1 MKALTVYKA
10 SAGSGKTFTLA
21 TEYIKLL
28 IGNPQCYRNI
38 LAVTFT
44 NKATEEMK
52 MRILSQLYGIA
63 QGLDDSDDYLK
74 AVCRTLPLEPKEVRR
89 RAATALNL
97 LLHHYSN
104 FRVETI
110 DSFFQR
116 VLRNLA
122 RELDLTANLKI
133 ELNDNEVEE
142 LAVDELI
149 ASLRMDDDLMKWIL
163 DYIHDNIKDDKG
175 WNVISPLK
183 TFGRTIFRDF
193 YKTKSKDLTEKT
205 ADSDFFRQY
214 IKDIKAEADKA
225 KSFFKKVAD
234 DFFNTLSDNGLEVS
248 DFSRGTG
255 GVCGFFIKLRD
266 MNALDKAVGK
276 LVTDAALDA
285 EKWVTKTNK
294 DRARIIPIVNSQL
307 LPLLNNALRDFDNYY
322 KTYLSAI
329 TTLKHLNELRL
340 LGSIERKVRELNDDA
355 GRFLLSDTQ
364 QLLHSLVKDSD
375 SPFIFEKI
383 GSILEHIMIDEFQD
397 TSTVQWA
404 NFKVLLNECM
414 SHNDSSNL
422 IVGDVKQSIYR
433 WRSGDWRL
441 LNNIKDEFNNPEETI
456 DITTLDTNY
465 RSQGNVVEFNNH
477 FFIEAADIEC
487 KNMDE
492 YCPMMSMQLSTAY
505 ADVEQKYKEKNTGNG
520 EVIVE
525 MLPKNSDDEDMFRAI
540 EGYIDSLT
548 ADGVPLSSIAI
559 LVRRNDD
566 IKTIASHFSTERPDF
581 HIISDEAFLLSAS
594 VAVRIIVNALQLLT
608 RPEDMLTMATL
619 AKLYQQGVVAPGL
632 TDNDLLLTG
641 EPLNALLPDEY
652 TANMEKL
659 AAMPLFELVETIYRI
674 FHLNEIEGEA
684 AYICTFFDHLTDY
697 MSGST
702 GKISGFIDEWNA
714 SICRKTISVSAQDGI
729 RIISIHKS
737 KGLEFDNVII
747 PFCDWPNEIG
757 GNQLWCSPEVEPFKR
772 LPFLAVDYKQE
783 LQNTIYADDY
793 NLEKSQ
799 NVVDNLNLL
808 YVAFTRAVNN
818 LYVISKRD
826 QSAARR
832 ANLIEK
838 TLPQVA
844 AKLDG
849 AILEGEGDKN
859 AVLTF
864 SFGKRYI
871 GKPKDDEKSDNVL
884 RQPSKPVKVKIEV
897 CESKVEFRQSNK
909 SHDFISGEDDE
920 ESNGYLKLGCILHNV
935 FSTIRSSEDVDGVL
949 LQLEQDGLLYDE
961 SFSKERIVNMLRK
974 RLTHPKVAEW
984 FDKGNRLFNECTIL
998 YVNPDTGKVEEQRP
1012 DRVIQ
1017 NDHGTTVIDFKF
1029 GRPRDSYHDQVRGYM
1044 QLLTDMG
1051 HNNVKGYLWYVYSN
1065 KIEEVKEVKEL
1076 MS

>member
-1 MKALTVYKA
+1 MRALTVYKA

-28 IGNPQCYRNI
+28 IDNPQCYRNI

-63 QGLDDSDDYLK
+63 KGLDDSDDYLK

-104 FRVETI
+104 FSVETI

-133 ELNDNEVEE
+133 ELNDYEVED

-163 DYIHDNIKDDKG
+163 DYINDNIKDDKG
-175 WNVISPLK
+175 WNVITPLK

-193 YKTKSKDLTEKT
+193 YKTESKRLAEVT
-205 ADSDFFRQY
+205 ADPDFFRQY
-214 IKDIKAEADKA
+214 ITDIKAEADKA
-225 KSFFKKVAD
+225 KSFFQSVAAS
-234 DFFNTLSDNGLEVS
+234 FFDILKANGLDVK
-248 DFSRGTG
+248 DFSNGAS

-266 MNALDKAVGK
+266 MKALDKAIGK
-276 LVTDAALDA
+276 NVEKAALDA
-285 EKWVTKTNK
+285 DKWVAKSNPN
-294 DRARIIPIVNSQL
+294 RNAIISLVNSEL
-307 LPLLNNALRDFDNYY
+307 MPILEYGMKEFAHNYN
-322 KTYLSAI
+322 TYCSAI
-329 TTLKHLNELRL
+329 TTLRHLNELRL
-340 LGSIERKVRELNDDA
+340 LGSIERKVRQLNDEA

-364 QLLHSLVKDSD
+364 QLLHSLVKESD

-383 GSILEHIMIDEFQD
+383 GAILEHIMIDEFQD

-414 SHNDSSNL
+414 SHGASSNL

-441 LNNIKDEFNNPEETI
+441 LNNITDEFPNPEETI

-465 RSQGNVVEFNNH
+465 RSQGNVVVFNNH

-487 KNMDE
+487 KKVEE
-492 YCPMMSMQLSTAY
+492 YCPPMSKQLAMAY
-505 ADVEQKYKEKNTGNG
+505 ADVEQKFKQKNTGNG

-525 MLPKNSDDEDMFRAI
+525 MLPKDCDDDDMFAAI
-540 EGYIDSLT
+540 EGYIDSLVS
-548 ADGVPLSSIAI
+548 DGVPLSGIAI

-566 IKTIASHFSTERPDF
+566 IKTIASHFANERPDF

-594 VAVRIIVNALQLLT
+594 VAVRIIVNALHLLT
-608 RPEDMLTMATL
+608 HPDDMLTMATL
-619 AKLYQQGVVAPGL
+619 VKLYQKGVASPGL

-641 EPLNALLPDEY
+641 KQLAAFLPEEY
-652 TANMEKL
+652 TDKMDTLKD
-659 AAMPLFELVETIYRI
+659 MPLFELVETIYRI
-674 FHLNEIEGEA
+674 FRLQEMEGEA
-684 AYICTFFDHLTDY
+684 AYICTFYDHLADY

-702 GKISGFIDEWNA
+702 GKIDGLIDEWNA
-714 SICRKTISVSAQDGI
+714 SISRKTISVGEQDGI

-757 GNQLWCSPEVEPFKR
+757 GNQLWCSPKVEPFDR

-818 LYVISKRD
+818 LYVISNRD

-832 ANLIEK
+832 ANLIEE
-838 TLPQVA
+838 TLPRVA
-844 AKLDG
+844 ANLDG
-849 AILEGEGDKN
+849 AQLEGDGDKN

-864 SFGKRYI
+864 RFGKRYI
-871 GKPKDDEKSDNVL
+871 GKPKEEEKSENVL
-884 RQPSKPVKVKIEV
+884 KQPSKPVKVKVEV
-897 CESKVEFRQSNK
+897 CDSKVEFRQSNK
-909 SHDFISGEDDE
+909 SHDFISDEDDE

-935 FSTIRSSEDVDGVL
+935 FSTIRSSEDVDGAL
-949 LQLEQDGLLYDE
+949 LQLEQDGMLYDE
-961 SFSKERIVNMLRK
+961 TFSKERIVNMLRK
-974 RLTHPKVAEW
+974 RLTHPRVAEW
-984 FDKGNRLFNECTIL
+984 FDKDNRLFNECTIL
-998 YVNPDTGKVEEQRP
+998 YVNPTTGKVEEQRP

-1017 NDHGTTVIDFKF
+1017 NEEGTTVIDFKF
-1029 GRPRDSYHDQVRGYM
+1029 GSPRDSYHDQVRGYM
-1044 QLLTDMG
+1044 QLLTEMG
-1051 HNNVKGYLWYVYSN
+1051 HDNVKGYLWYVYSN
-1065 KIEEVKEVKEL
+1065 KIEEVKDV
-1076 MS
+1076 

>member
-1 MKALTVYKA
+1 MSALTVYKA

-28 IGNPQCYRNI
+28 INNPQCYRNI

-52 MRILSQLYGIA
+52 MRILSQLYGISKSL
-63 QGLDDSDDYLK
+63 GDSDDYLN
-74 AVCRTLPLEPKEVRR
+74 AVCRTLPLPPHLARQ

-116 VLRNLA
+116 VMRNLA

-133 ELNDNEVEE
+133 ELNDYEVED

-149 ASLRMDDDLMKWIL
+149 ASLRMDDEMMKWIL
-163 DYIHDNIKDDKG
+163 DYIDDNIKDDKG
-175 WNVISPLK
+175 WNVITPLK
-183 TFGRTIFRDF
+183 AFGRTIFRDF
-193 YKTKSKDLTEKT
+193 YKAESKKLAEVT
-205 ADSDFFRQY
+205 SNPDFFRQY
-214 IKDIKAEADKA
+214 INDIKAEADEAKA
-225 KSFFKKVAD
+225 AFKKVSD
-234 DFFNTLSDNGLEVS
+234 DFFDCLYTNGLDVS
-248 DFSRGTG
+248 DFSRGET

-266 MNALDKAVGK
+266 MKALDKAIGK

-285 EKWVTKTNK
+285 EKWVKKNHS
-294 DRARIIPIVNSQL
+294 DRARIMTIVREKL
-307 LPLLNNALRDFDNYY
+307 MPLLNNSLHDFENNYRA
-322 KTYLSAI
+322 YLSAL

-340 LGSIERKVRELNDDA
+340 LGSIERKVRELNDEA

-364 QLLHSLVKDSD
+364 QLLHSLVEDTD

-404 NFKVLLNECM
+404 NFKLLLNECM
-414 SHNDSSNL
+414 SHQESSNL

-441 LNNIKDEFNNPEETI
+441 LNNISGEFANPDETI

-477 FFIEAADIEC
+477 FFTCAAAIEC
-487 KNMDE
+487 SDME
-492 YCPMMSMQLSTAY
+492 TYSPQMAYQLKTAY
-505 ADVEQKYKEKNTGNG
+505 ADVVQKYKDKNKGNG

-525 MLPKNSDDEDMFRAI
+525 MLPKSSGDEDMFDAI
-540 EGYIDSLT
+540 ERYIDSLT
-548 ADGVPLSSIAI
+548 GDGVPPNRIAI

-566 IKTIASHFSTERPDF
+566 IKDIASYFATERPDLKL
-581 HIISDEAFLLSAS
+581 ISDEAFLLSTS
-594 VAVRIIVNALQLLT
+594 IAVRIIVNALYLLT
-608 RPEDMLTMATL
+608 RPDDTLTLATL
-619 AKLYQQGVVAPGL
+619 AKLYQQGVAQPGV
-632 TDNDLLLTG
+632 TDNELLLSG
-641 EPLNALLPDEY
+641 EELASLLPAEY
-652 TANMEKL
+652 TANMETL

-674 FHLNEIEGEA
+674 FSLSKIEGEG
-684 AYICTFFDHLTDY
+684 AYICAFYDHLSDY
-697 MSGST
+697 MASST
-702 GKISGFIDEWNA
+702 GKIENFINEWNA
-714 SICRKTISVSAQDGI
+714 SISRKTISVGEQDGI

-757 GNQLWCSPEVEPFKR
+757 GNQLWCSPKTEPYNH
-772 LPFLAVDYKQE
+772 LPFLAVDYRQD
-783 LQNTIYADDY
+783 LQKTIYADDY

-808 YVAFTRAVNN
+808 YVAFTRAVDN
-818 LYVISKRD
+818 LYVISKRE
-826 QSAARR
+826 QPASRR
-832 ANLIEK
+832 AKLIEQ
-838 TLPQVA
+838 TLSKVA
-844 AKLDG
+844 DTLDG
-849 AILEGEGDKN
+849 SQLEGEADKEEI
-859 AVLTF
+859 LTF
-864 SFGKRYI
+864 RFGQRHI
-871 GKPKDDEKSDNVL
+871 SKPKVEERSENVL
-884 RQPSKPVKVKIEV
+884 KQPSKPLTVNVE
-897 CESKVEFRQSNK
+897 EYDTKVEFRQSNK
-909 SHDFISGEDDE
+909 SQEFISGEDDP

-935 FSTIRSSEDVDGVL
+935 FSTIRTSEDVDGVL

-961 SFSKERIVNMLRK
+961 TFNKQRIVNMLRK

-984 FDKGNRLFNECTIL
+984 FAKGNQLFNECTIL

-1012 DRVIQ
+1012 DRVIM
-1017 NDHGTTVIDFKF
+1017 NGDSISVVDFKF
-1029 GRPRDSYHDQVRGYM
+1029 GQPRDSYYDQVRGYM
-1044 QLLTDMG
+1044 HLLSSMG
-1051 HNNVKGYLWYVYSN
+1051 HKNVKGYLWFVYSN
-1065 KIEEVKEVKEL
+1065 EVKEVI
-1076 MS
+1076 

>member
-1 MKALTVYKA
+1 MRALTVYKA

-28 IGNPQCYRNI
+28 IANPQCYRSI

-63 QGLDDSDDYLK
+63 KGLSDSDDYLN
-74 AVCRTLPLEPKEVRR
+74 AVLKTLPLKPEEARR

-133 ELNDNEVEE
+133 ELNDYEVED

-149 ASLRMDDDLMKWIL
+149 ASLKMDDDLMKWIL

-175 WNVISPLK
+175 WNVITPLK
-183 TFGRTIFRDF
+183 TFGRTIFRDY
-193 YKTKSKDLTEKT
+193 YKAESKRLAEAT
-205 ADSDFFRQY
+205 ADTKFFRLY

-225 KSFFKKVAD
+225 KSFFKDVAD
-234 DFFNTLSDNGLEVS
+234 DFFDCLSANGLDVK
-248 DFSRGTG
+248 DFSSGAS

-266 MNALDKAVGK
+266 MKSLDKAIGK
-276 LVTDAALDA
+276 NVEKAAQDA
-285 EKWVTKTNK
+285 EKWVAKTNK
-294 DRARIIPIVNSQL
+294 DRARIIPIVNSDLMPILQRGI
-307 LPLLNNALRDFDNYY
+307 RDFEHNYNKY
-322 KTYLSAI
+322 CSAL

-340 LGSIERKVRELNDDA
+340 LGSIERKVRELNDEA

-364 QLLHSLVKDSD
+364 QLLHSLVNDSD
-375 SPFIFEKI
+375 SPFIFEKT
-383 GSILEHIMIDEFQD
+383 GAILEHIMIDEFQD

-404 NFKVLLNECM
+404 NFKLLLKECM
-414 SHNDSSNL
+414 SHEASSNL

-441 LNNIKDEFNNPEETI
+441 LNNIKDEFPNSDETM
-456 DITTLDTNY
+456 DITSLTTNY

-477 FFIEAADIEC
+477 FFVEAAGIEC
-487 KNMDE
+487 AKVAE
-492 YCPMMSMQLSTAY
+492 YCPSMSTQLATAY

-525 MLPKNSDDEDMFRAI
+525 MLPKDSDDEDMFAAI
-540 EGYIDSLT
+540 EEYIDSLIG
-548 ADGVPLSSIAI
+548 DGVPLSRIAI

-566 IKTIASHFSTERPDF
+566 IKTIANHFAIERPDF

-594 VAVRIIVNALQLLT
+594 VAVRIIINALHLLT
-608 RPEDMLTMATL
+608 HPEDMLTTATL
-619 AKLYQQGVVAPGL
+619 VKLYQQGVVSPQL
-632 TDNDLLLTG
+632 TDNDLILTG
-641 EPLNALLPDEY
+641 QPLASFLPEEY
-652 TANMEKL
+652 TANMKTL
-659 AAMPLFELVETIYRI
+659 ADMPLFELVEAIYRI
-674 FHLNEIEGEA
+674 FKLSQIEGEA
-684 AYICTFFDHLTDY
+684 AYICAFYDHLADY
-697 MSGST
+697 MAGST
-702 GKISGFIDEWNA
+702 GKIDGFINEWNA
-714 SICRKTISVSAQDGI
+714 SISRKTISAGEQDGI

-757 GNQLWCSPEVEPFKR
+757 GNQLWCSPKVEPFNR

-783 LQNTIYADDY
+783 LQNTIYADEY

-826 QSAARR
+826 QSESRR
-832 ANLIEK
+832 AKLIEE
-838 TLPQVA
+838 TLPRVA
-844 AKLDG
+844 DNLTG
-849 AILEGEGDKN
+849 ALLEGEGDKQ

-871 GKPKDDEKSDNVL
+871 GKAKDDDKSDNVL
-884 RQPSKPVKVKIEV
+884 KQPSMPVKVKVEV
-897 CESKVEFRQSNK
+897 CDSKVEFRQSNK
-909 SHDFISGEDDE
+909 SHDFISGEDDSV
-920 ESNGYLKLGCILHNV
+920 SNGYLKLGCILHNV

-949 LQLEQDGLLYDE
+949 LQLEQDGLLYDDT
-961 SFSKERIVNMLRK
+961 FNKERIVSMLRN

-984 FDKGNRLFNECTIL
+984 FDKDNRLFNECTIL

-1012 DRVIQ
+1012 DRVIMKG
-1017 NDHGTTVIDFKF
+1017 DTTTVIDFKF
-1029 GRPRDSYHDQVRGYM
+1029 GKPCGSYHDQVRGYM

-1051 HNNVKGYLWYVYSN
+1051 HTNVKGYLWYVYSN
-1065 KIEEVKEVKEL
+1065 RIEEVKELKE
-1076 MS
+1076 